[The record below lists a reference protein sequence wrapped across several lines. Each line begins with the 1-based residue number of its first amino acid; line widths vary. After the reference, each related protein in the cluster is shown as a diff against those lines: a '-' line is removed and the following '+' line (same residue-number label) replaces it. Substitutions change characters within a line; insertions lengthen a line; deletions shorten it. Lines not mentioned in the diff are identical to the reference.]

1 MTKQA
6 IAWFDG
12 FTAAC
17 ANMGV
22 DPRKLLQKQAQQKAP
37 AKAPAKPAA
46 PAAPAAPAPAYPN
59 REHDLDGEWYPRS
72 SGVLKRERRGDDAA
86 NKRLAETLTPAEFSA
101 WALIKR
107 ILAGKHA
114 QRFDTGS
121 IDQAPASLHYEALR
135 DPRLMAPIGQMTPA
149 GTNLVDRVLANY
161 QTDATPAQVWPGI
174 DAVMGVGEGYN
185 GRNIAVPP
193 EFIHRPDPP
202 PARAGTGK

>member
-17 ANMGV
+17 ANLGV

-46 PAAPAAPAPAYPN
+46 PAAPAAAYPN
-59 REHDLDGEWYPRS
+59 REHDLDGEWYPQS
-72 SGVLKRERRGDDAA
+72 SGVIKRQRRGADAA
-86 NKRLAETLTPAEFSA
+86 NKRLAETLTPAEFST

-114 QRFDTGS
+114 QRFDAGS
-121 IDQAPASLHYEALR
+121 IDQAPAALHYESLR
-135 DPRLMAPIGQMTPA
+135 DPRIMAPSGQMTPA
-149 GTNLVDRVLANY
+149 GTNLVGRVLANY
-161 QTDATPAQVWPGI
+161 QTDATPEQVWPGI

-185 GRNIAVPP
+185 GRNIVLPP
-193 EFIHRPDPP
+193 EFLHQADP
-202 PARAGTGK
+202 PARAGTGL